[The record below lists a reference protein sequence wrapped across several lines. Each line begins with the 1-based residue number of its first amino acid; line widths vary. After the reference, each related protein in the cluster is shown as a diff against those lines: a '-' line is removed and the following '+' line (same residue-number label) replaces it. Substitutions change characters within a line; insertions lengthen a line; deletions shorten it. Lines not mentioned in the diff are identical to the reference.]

1 MKEERPSDK
10 TTYITGINPLPLCIF
25 EYVFGAG
32 GIFISQL

>member
-10 TTYITGINPLPLCIF
+10 TTYITGINLLPLCIF